1 MRKIGLFS
9 VVLVVLLLS
18 ACGGT
23 GQPAATDMPELSGRV
38 SVAGSTTVQP
48 LAEKLAEAFRAK
60 YPKVQI
66 DIQGGGSSVGVK
78 SAGEGTA
85 DIGTVS
91 REVKAEEMQQFPD
104 LKVHTIALDGIA
116 IVVNRNV
123 SVAGL
128 TKDQVRGIFAG
139 QITNWKEVGGA
150 DAPILVVSREEGS
163 GTRTAFEELVMG
175 KDTPIAATALLQ
187 PSNGAVRTT
196 VTTTPDSVGY
206 LSFGYLDSSVTALT
220 IEGVEPTTENVLN
233 KNYPI
238 SRPLNMLTK
247 GEPAGV
253 VKAWLDWIL
262 GPDGQRV
269 VADEHYIPVR

>member
-38 SVAGSTTVQP
+38 SVAGST
-48 LAEKLAEAFRAK
+48 KH
-60 YPKVQI
+60 PKVQI